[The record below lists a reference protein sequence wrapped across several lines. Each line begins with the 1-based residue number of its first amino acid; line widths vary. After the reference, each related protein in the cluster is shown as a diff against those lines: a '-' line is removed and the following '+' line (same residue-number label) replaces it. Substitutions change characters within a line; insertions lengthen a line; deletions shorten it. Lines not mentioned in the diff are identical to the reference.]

1 MGIAFRISC
10 LYRMNRRLHMYVSFV
25 GKSKC
30 FNGMEGVMWI
40 IDRIQS
46 EDNVT
51 MVGIVCIPVKD
62 RLRHHY

>member
-1 MGIAFRISC
+1 
-10 LYRMNRRLHMYVSFV
+10 MYVSFV

-30 FNGMEGVMWI
+30 FNGMEGVRWI

-46 EDNVT
+46 EDNVIA
-51 MVGIVCIPVKD
+51 VGIVCIPVKD